1 MTAPDPDIER
11 RLEAFAG
18 TCRRQG
24 LKLTH
29 QRTEVFRE
37 LAASTEHPDAET
49 IYRRVSRRIPS
60 ISRDTVCRTLATL
73 EAHGLVRRAEML
85 AGSARFDANMDRHHH
100 FVCNRCGRVYDFYS
114 EAFDEIAL
122 PKALADLGC
131 IESCHVQ
138 LRGICAD
145 CARAEH

>member
-1 MTAPDPDIER
+1 VTAHDPDIER
-11 RLEAFAG
+11 RLEAFAE
-18 TCRRQG
+18 TCRRRG

-37 LAASTEHPDAET
+37 LTAGAEHPDAET

-60 ISRDTVCRTLATL
+60 ISRDTVYRTLATL
-73 EAHGLVRRAEML
+73 EEHGLVRRAEML

-122 PKALADLGC
+122 PRALSDLGR
-131 IESCHVQ
+131 IELCHVQ